1 MPCTS
6 PKIMT
11 SFKTGEIKIV
21 REDKKKYM
29 LIKNTKNHFKIIIRI
44 DLFYIFVF
52 ISSIKHNFI
61 LFIS

>member
-44 DLFYIFVF
+44 YLLYIFVF